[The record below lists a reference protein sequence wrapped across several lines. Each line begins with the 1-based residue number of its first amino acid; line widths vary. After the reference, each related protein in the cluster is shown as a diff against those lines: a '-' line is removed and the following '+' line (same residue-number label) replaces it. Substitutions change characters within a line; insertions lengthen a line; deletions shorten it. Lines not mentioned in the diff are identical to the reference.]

1 MSSQWCRE
9 TVSSART
16 RSLSAALP
24 IRSLSPIG
32 RVAPF
37 ADPERTTARIPIFEP
52 GVDSARVSI
61 STCSS
66 DAFGGHRSEEGVIV
80 APDREWG
87 RANRGDSMHPPSF
100 SPERPDPRNEPP
112 KDGLR
117 EIERRH
123 SVLAVLDGP
132 SHIRVRHA
140 SLPLVV
146 GEVGGLEHGSHLPI
160 ATARRT
166 VACRALLTPSE
177 NRRAERCRSV

>member
-1 MSSQWCRE
+1 
-9 TVSSART
+9 
-16 RSLSAALP
+16 
-24 IRSLSPIG
+24 
-32 RVAPF
+32 
-37 ADPERTTARIPIFEP
+37 
-52 GVDSARVSI
+52 
-61 STCSS
+61 
-66 DAFGGHRSEEGVIV
+66 
-80 APDREWG
+80 
-87 RANRGDSMHPPSF
+87 MHPPSF

-177 NRRAERCRSV
+177 IDELSDVALCRVALGRASGPARSLLGELVVVVRVMVARRPLAEGIGRRGAIACARREPGQCRDSSPEGDRHASHRSGTAVHGRET